1 MQTWLVGAGPMAQ
14 EYCKVLNALSVRTEV
29 INRSETSAVS
39 FFQATG
45 HNAYGKG
52 MAAALEQFGAPDR
65 AIVAVSVEALA
76 QIATQL
82 IKAGTRRILLEK
94 PGALDRI
101 EIQGLNEIANDYG
114 ATVLLGYNR
123 RFHAATLRA
132 KQLIELDGG
141 STSCSFEFT
150 EWAHTI
156 TPLTLAKSVKQH
168 WVMANSS
175 HVMDLAFYLCGR
187 PKEWSHYCDGQMDW
201 HPSASRFCGAGV
213 TERGVL
219 FNYAADWE
227 APGRWGV
234 EVMTRKNRFIF
245 KPLEKLQVM
254 PLASVKTEWVDID
267 YMLDERFK
275 PGLYRQTEAF
285 LNKDDVDFCTL
296 AEQTANFDTYY
307 RMAGYQ

>member
-1 MQTWLVGAGPMAQ
+1 MQTWLVGVGPMAQ
-14 EYCKVLNALSVRTEV
+14 EYCKVLNALNVRTEV
-29 INRSETSAVS
+29 ISRSEASAAS
-39 FFQATG
+39 FLKATG
-45 HNAYGKG
+45 HSAYGKG
-52 MAAALEQFGAPDR
+52 VTAALEKFGAPDR
-65 AIVAVSVEALA
+65 VIAAVSVEALA
-76 QIATQL
+76 QVSTQL

-94 PGALDRI
+94 PGALDRT
-101 EIQGLNEIANDYG
+101 EIQRLNEVANDYG

-141 STSCSFEFT
+141 PTSCSFEFT

-156 TPLTLAKSVKQH
+156 TPLSLDKRVKQH

-187 PKEWSHYCDGQMDW
+187 PGEWNNYCGGQLDW
-201 HPSASRFCGAGV
+201 HRSASRFCGAGI
-213 TERGVL
+213 TERGIL
-219 FNYAADWE
+219 FNYLADWE

-245 KPLEKLQVM
+245 RPLEKLQVM
-254 PLASVKTEWVDID
+254 ALASVKTEWVDID
-267 YMLDERFK
+267 YTLDERFK
-275 PGLYRQTEAF
+275 PGLYCQTEAF
-285 LNKDDVDFCTL
+285 LNKVDADFCTL
-296 AEQTANFDTYY
+296 AEQTSNFDTYY